1 MKTVILII
9 LITLTFLFTGCIS
22 STTNSLQTDTTAAD
36 TNENITTQYN
46 NEETN
51 NKAQTSNS
59 KNENAAKKYDF
70 FNDYKS
76 EIESE
81 VENAISK
88 ASSLQDEINQIQKIA
103 NTYADAAALANTQSE
118 MNSSSAWTYT
128 VWDTEL
134 NDLWKRISSSASK
147 DVKERILSEQRNW
160 ISMKNEITI
169 ENIGAPENSG
179 SIYPLLQNNFLS
191 DITHNRCLILARELA
206 MIKHENFV
214 MPDRSMYGTF
224 VDNQETGN
232 VYGSLITRKNMEND
246 NEAVISIYRL
256 TTVEGTFNKKENGD
270 LAFTSYDE
278 NVIGIV
284 KIFGWEK
291 AVFEVTECKDSPFNV
306 GDSFTFDF
314 AF

>member
-1 MKTVILII
+1 MII
-9 LITLTFLFTGCIS
+9 SVLLITLTILFTGCIS
-22 STTNSLQTDTTAAD
+22 PNTSNIQNATTQTDTTI
-36 TNENITTQYN
+36 NNTTQDN
-46 NEETN
+46 KKEVSDKVET
-51 NKAQTSNS
+51 TIS
-59 KNENAAKKYDF
+59 KNDNVAKKYDY

-76 EIESE
+76 EIEAE

-118 MNSSSAWTYT
+118 MNSSSSWTYT
-128 VWDTEL
+128 IWDTEL
-134 NDLWKRISSSASK
+134 NNLWKRISSSANK

-214 MPDRSMYGTF
+214 MPDRSIYGTF
-224 VDNQETGN
+224 ADNQGTGN
-232 VYGSLITRKNMEND
+232 VYGSLITRKNMEDD
-246 NEAVISIYRL
+246 NEAIISIYRL
-256 TTVEGTFNKKENGD
+256 TTVEGTFSEKENGD
-270 LAFTSYDE
+270 LAFTSYEE
-278 NVIGIV
+278 NVKGTI
-284 KIFGWEK
+284 KILGWEK
-291 AVFEVTECKDSPFNV
+291 AVFEVTECKDSPFNA

>member
-1 MKTVILII
+1 MKMII
-9 LITLTFLFTGCIS
+9 SVLLITLTILFTGCIS
-22 STTNSLQTDTTAAD
+22 PNTSNIQNATTQTDTTI
-36 TNENITTQYN
+36 NNTTQDN
-46 NEETN
+46 KKEVSDKVET
-51 NKAQTSNS
+51 TIS
-59 KNENAAKKYDF
+59 KNDNVAKKYDY

-76 EIESE
+76 EIETE

-103 NTYADAAALANTQSE
+103 NTYADAASLANTQSE
-118 MNSSSAWTYT
+118 MNSSSVWTYT
-128 VWDTEL
+128 IWDTEL
-134 NDLWKRISSSASK
+134 NNLWRRISNSASK
-147 DVKERILSEQRNW
+147 DVKDRILNEQRNW

-169 ENIGAPENSG
+169 ENIGSPEDSG
-179 SIYPLLQNNFLS
+179 SIYPLLQNNYLS

-214 MPDRSMYGTF
+214 MPERSIYGTF
-224 VDNQETGN
+224 VDNQGTGD
-232 VYGSLITRKNMEND
+232 VYGSLITRKNMEDD

-256 TTVEGTFNKKENGD
+256 TTIDGNFTEKENGD
-270 LAFTSYDE
+270 LAFTSYGE
-278 NVIGIV
+278 NVKGTI

-291 AVFEVTECKDSPFNV
+291 AVFEVTECKDSPFSV

>member
-1 MKTVILII
+1 MKTIISIL
-9 LITLTFLFTGCIS
+9 LIALTILFTGCIS
-22 STTNSLQTDTTAAD
+22 PN
-36 TNENITTQYN
+36 
-46 NEETN
+46 TN
-51 NKAQTSNS
+51 NIQTTINQTEVNSDVSQDNNKKSNIATEPINS
-59 KNENAAKKYDF
+59 NKDNVVKKHDF

-81 VENAISK
+81 VENAISR

-103 NTYADAAALANTQSE
+103 NNYADAATLANTQSE
-118 MNSSSAWTYT
+118 MNSSSSWTYT
-128 VWDTEL
+128 IWDKEL
-134 NDLWKRISSSASK
+134 NNLWKRISSSASK

-214 MPDRSMYGTF
+214 MPDRSIYGTF
-224 VDNQETGN
+224 VDNQGTGN

-246 NEAVISIYRL
+246 NEAIISIYRL
-256 TTVEGTFNKKENGD
+256 TTVEGTFIEKENGD
-270 LAFTSYDE
+270 LAFTSYEE
-278 NVIGIV
+278 NVKGII

-291 AVFEVTECKDSPFNV
+291 AVFEVTECKGSPFNV

>member
-1 MKTVILII
+1 MKKVISI
-9 LITLTFLFTGCIS
+9 LLVTLTTIFTGCIS
-22 STTNSLQTDTTAAD
+22 PNTNGIQATTAQTDATKNSTTQDNIKKSDDKVETA
-36 TNENITTQYN
+36 NP
-46 NEETN
+46 
-51 NKAQTSNS
+51 
-59 KNENAAKKYDF
+59 KNDNVVKKHDF

-103 NTYADAAALANTQSE
+103 NTYADNAALANTQSE

-134 NDLWKRISSSASK
+134 NNLWKRISSSASK
-147 DVKERILSEQRNW
+147 DVKERILNEQRNW

-206 MIKHENFV
+206 IIKHEDFV
-214 MPDRSMYGTF
+214 MPDRSIYGTF

-246 NEAVISIYRL
+246 NEAIISIYRL
-256 TTVEGTFNKKENGD
+256 TTVEGTFIEKENGD
-270 LAFTSYDE
+270 LAFTSYEE
-278 NVIGIV
+278 NVKGTI

>member
-1 MKTVILII
+1 MKTLIYTLLII
-9 LITLTFLFTGCIS
+9 ITILFTACVS
-22 STTNSLQTDTTAAD
+22 PSTSNIQAD
-36 TNENITTQYN
+36 INPADV
-46 NEETN
+46 TN
-51 NKAQTSNS
+51 NDIKDNNKTTDYISETTNS
-59 KNENAAKKYDF
+59 KNENVSKKYDF

-134 NDLWKRISSSASK
+134 NNLWKHISNNASN

-179 SIYPLLQNNFLS
+179 SIYPLLQNSFLS

-214 MPDRSMYGTF
+214 MPDRSIYGTF
-224 VDNQETGN
+224 ADNQGTGN
-232 VYGSLITRKNMEND
+232 VYGSLITRKNMEDD
-246 NEAVISIYRL
+246 NEAIISIYRL
-256 TTVEGTFNKKENGD
+256 TTVEGTFIEKENGD
-270 LAFTSYDE
+270 LAFTSYEE
-278 NVIGIV
+278 NVKGII

-314 AF
+314 AI

>member
-1 MKTVILII
+1 MKKVISI
-9 LITLTFLFTGCIS
+9 LLVTLTTIFTGCIS
-22 STTNSLQTDTTAAD
+22 PNTSNIQNATTQTDTTI
-36 TNENITTQYN
+36 NNTTQDN
-46 NEETN
+46 KKEASDKVET
-51 NKAQTSNS
+51 TIS
-59 KNENAAKKYDF
+59 KNDNVAKKYDY

-76 EIESE
+76 EIETE
-81 VENAISK
+81 VENAIAK

-103 NTYADAAALANTQSE
+103 NNYADAAALANTQSE

-134 NDLWKRISSSASK
+134 NNLWKRISSSASK

-206 MIKHENFV
+206 MIKQENFV
-214 MPDRSMYGTF
+214 MPDRSIYGTF
-224 VDNQETGN
+224 VDNQGTGS
-232 VYGSLITRKNMEND
+232 VYGSLITRKNMEDD

-256 TTVEGTFNKKENGD
+256 TTVEGTFIEKENGD
-270 LAFTSYDE
+270 LAFTSYEE
-278 NVIGIV
+278 NVKGTI

>member
-1 MKTVILII
+1 MKTIISIL
-9 LITLTFLFTGCIS
+9 LITLTILFTGCIS
-22 STTNSLQTDTTAAD
+22 PNTNSLQNNTNTTNVTENSTVQDDNKDAIDKAET
-36 TNENITTQYN
+36 TNPKDN
-46 NEETN
+46 N
-51 NKAQTSNS
+51 TS
-59 KNENAAKKYDF
+59 KKFDF
-70 FNDYKS
+70 FNDYQQ

-103 NTYADAAALANTQSE
+103 NSYADAASRANTQSE
-118 MNSSSAWTYT
+118 INSSSVWTYT
-128 VWDTEL
+128 VWDKEL
-134 NDLWKRISSSASK
+134 NNLWKRISSSASK
-147 DVKERILSEQRNW
+147 DVKERILNEQRNW

-169 ENIGAPENSG
+169 ENLGAPEDSG

-206 MIKHENFV
+206 MIKYENFV
-214 MPDRSMYGTF
+214 MPDRSIYSTF
-224 VDNQETGN
+224 VDNQGTGN

-246 NEAVISIYRL
+246 NEAIISIYRL
-256 TTVEGTFNKKENGD
+256 TTIEGTFSEKENGD
-270 LAFTSYDE
+270 LSFTSYGE
-278 NVIGIV
+278 NVKGII

>member
-1 MKTVILII
+1 MKKVISI
-9 LITLTFLFTGCIS
+9 LLVTLTILFTGCIS
-22 STTNSLQTDTTAAD
+22 TNTSNIQNATTQTDTTI
-36 TNENITTQYN
+36 NNTTQDN
-46 NEETN
+46 KKEASDKVET
-51 NKAQTSNS
+51 TIS
-59 KNENAAKKYDF
+59 KNDNVSKKYDY

-76 EIESE
+76 EIETE
-81 VENAISK
+81 VENAIAR

-103 NTYADAAALANTQSE
+103 DTYSNAASLANTQSE

-128 VWDTEL
+128 VWDKEL
-134 NDLWKRISSSASK
+134 NNLWKRISSSASK
-147 DVKERILSEQRNW
+147 DIKERMLNEQRNW

-169 ENIGAPENSG
+169 ENLGVPEDSG

-206 MIKHENFV
+206 IIKHEDFV
-214 MPDRSMYGTF
+214 MPDRSIYGTF

-246 NEAVISIYRL
+246 NEAVISIFRL
-256 TTVEGTFNKKENGD
+256 ATIDGTFSENGNGD
-270 LAFTSYDE
+270 LAFTSYGE
-278 NVIGIV
+278 NVKGII

>member
-1 MKTVILII
+1 MKTLISTLLI
-9 LITLTFLFTGCIS
+9 LITILFTACVSPSTSNIQADTNPADVTNNDIKDNNKTTDYIS
-22 STTNSLQTDTTAAD
+22 ETTNS
-36 TNENITTQYN
+36 
-46 NEETN
+46 
-51 NKAQTSNS
+51 
-59 KNENAAKKYDF
+59 KNANVAKKYDF

-81 VENAISK
+81 VENATAK

-118 MNSSSAWTYT
+118 MNASSAWTYT

-134 NDLWKRISSSASK
+134 NNLWKRISSSASK

-206 MIKHENFV
+206 VIKHENFV
-214 MPDRSMYGTF
+214 MPDRSIYGTF

-246 NEAVISIYRL
+246 NEAIISIYRL
-256 TTVEGTFNKKENGD
+256 TTVEGTFIEKENGD
-270 LAFTSYDE
+270 SAFTSYEE
-278 NVIGIV
+278 NVKGTI

-314 AF
+314 VF

>member
-1 MKTVILII
+1 M
-9 LITLTFLFTGCIS
+9 LFTACVS
-22 STTNSLQTDTTAAD
+22 PSTSNIQAD
-36 TNENITTQYN
+36 TNPADV
-46 NEETN
+46 TN
-51 NKAQTSNS
+51 NNIKDNNKTTDYISETTNS
-59 KNENAAKKYDF
+59 KNENVAKKYDF

-88 ASSLQDEINQIQKIA
+88 ASSLQDEINQIQKLA
-103 NTYADAAALANTQSE
+103 NTYSDAASRANTQSE

-128 VWDTEL
+128 VWDNEL
-134 NDLWKRISSSASK
+134 NNLWRRISSSASK

-169 ENIGAPENSG
+169 ENIGALEDSG

-206 MIKHENFV
+206 MIKQENFV
-214 MPDRSMYGTF
+214 MPDRSIYGTF
-224 VDNQETGN
+224 VDNQGTGS
-232 VYGSLITRKNMEND
+232 VYGSLITRKNMEDD
-246 NEAVISIYRL
+246 NEAIISIYRL
-256 TTVEGTFNKKENGD
+256 TTVEGTFSKNENDD

-278 NVIGIV
+278 NVKGII

-291 AVFEVTECKDSPFNV
+291 AVFEVTEYKDSPFNV